1 MTDSLS
7 SDVPVSIELGSAVLA
22 PDALSRLDSGGV
34 VRLDRHAEDPVDLYV
49 SGRLVA
55 RGELLV
61 VDEQFAVRIVE
72 LIEHEVSLSS

>member
-7 SDVPVSIELGSAVLA
+7 PDVPVSIELGSAVLQ

-34 VRLDRHAEDPVDLYV
+34 VTLDRRVEDPVDLFV

-55 RGELLV
+55 RGELLIM
-61 VDEQFAVRIVE
+61 DEQFAVRIVE
-72 LIEHEVSLSS
+72 LIEHEVSQAS